1 MVLQHSTALSWEHMR
16 YSLVLLTAAIAWGQ
30 TPVTQP
36 VKPPAIPPPAQSVTP
51 PPPPVSAETV
61 VLTIGDQKI
70 TKAQF
75 ELILSTLTEQ
85 QRNQA
90 QLQTPAGRRR
100 LAESLAELKTMADE
114 ARVRKLDQT
123 DKAKAEMAIQADRVL
138 AQSLYEQLLQT
149 VKPDEASLQTY
160 YDAHK
165 SEWEQVKAKHILIR
179 FQGSRVPLKPNQKDL
194 TVAEALAKAQEI
206 RAKIVAGGDFAKL
219 AETESDD
226 SSNAAQGGELGYF
239 GKGGMVAEFE
249 KAAFSADP
257 GKVTE
262 PVKTVFGYHLILVEA
277 HATKPFADVRNDI
290 EAKVKPE
297 AAQKAIAELKK
308 KNAVVYDPDYFG
320 K

>member
-1 MVLQHSTALSWEHMR
+1 MVLLAAAL
-16 YSLVLLTAAIAWGQ
+16 AWGQ
-30 TPVTQP
+30 AP
-36 VKPPAIPPPAQSVTP
+36 VKPPVAQPVTP
-51 PPPPVSAETV
+51 PAAQAATPPPVISPDTV
-61 VLTIGDQKI
+61 VLTIGEQKI

-85 QRNQA
+85 QRSQG

-114 ARVRKLDQT
+114 ARARKLDQT
-123 DKAKAEMAIQADRVL
+123 EKTKAEVAIQADRVL

-149 VKPDEASLQTY
+149 AKPDDAALQTY
-160 YDAHK
+160 YEAHK

-206 RAKIVAGGDFAKL
+206 RAKVVAGGDFAKL

-226 SSNAAQGGELGYF
+226 ASNAAQGGELGYF

-262 PVKTVFGYHLILVEA
+262 PVKTMFGYHLILVEA
-277 HATKPFADVRNDI
+277 HATKPFADVRADI
-290 EAKVKPE
+290 EGKVKPE

-308 KNAVVYDPDYFG
+308 KNTVVYDPAYFG